1 MQTAK
6 ALDIKIS
13 NSILLCADKVIE
25 EHRE

>member
-13 NSILLCADKVIE
+13 NSILVCANKAIE

>member
-6 ALDIKIS
+6 ALGIKIS
-13 NSILLCADKVIE
+13 NSILVCADKVIE